1 MGIRLI
7 GFSDASMKAYAAIIY
22 ICLETS
28 EEQHIRFI
36 VSKTRVAPISGQT
49 MPQLELL
56 AALLLAKLMVS
67 VRTAL
72 KPEKPIR
79 VHTCYTDSR
88 AVLHWITSSTKEWR
102 QFIQNRVNQIRSL
115 LPVEVWKHC
124 HGAGNP
130 ADIASIG
137 VSFFQDC

>member
-1 MGIRLI
+1 M
-7 GFSDASMKAYAAIIY
+7 
-22 ICLETS
+22 ET
-28 EEQHIRFI
+28 
-36 VSKTRVAPISGQT
+36 
-49 MPQLELL
+49 LL
-56 AALLLAKLMVS
+56 HMETVPSHNFRNLHEFVDKVESHVRGLCALDVPSSYSTVLHS
-67 VRTAL
+67 VRTTL
-72 KPEKPIR
+72 EPEKPIR

-130 ADIASIG
+130 ADIPSIG